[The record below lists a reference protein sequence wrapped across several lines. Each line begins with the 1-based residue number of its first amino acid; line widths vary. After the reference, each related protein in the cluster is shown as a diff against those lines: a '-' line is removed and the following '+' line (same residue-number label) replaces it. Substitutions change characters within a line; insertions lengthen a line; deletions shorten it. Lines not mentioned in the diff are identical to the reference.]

1 MLEDMITL
9 YEDELLAR
17 LRSRRWESFRP
28 MESNEYI
35 CARGKQDSLL
45 RAQDRVHVW
54 FDDRVR

>member
-1 MLEDMITL
+1 MLNDMIAL
-9 YEDELLAR
+9 CEDEALAR
-17 LRSRRWESFRP
+17 LWSRCWKSFRR

-54 FDDRVR
+54 LDDRQR